1 MVSVFKEIFAYSE
14 VTKIIFS
21 KSFILPFASRSA
33 IHLEVIFVWYQVK
46 VNICFFPTGRAG

>member
-1 MVSVFKEIFAYSE
+1 MVRVFKEIFAYSE